1 MRCLHRLVPIL
12 ELKEVLVAT
21 AQKLFKTLLAPIFR
35 ATSAPPATALSSNEF
50 TLWLDGTPG
59 GVVLHIRAKDAN
71 GTVVDGQVLL
81 S

>member
-1 MRCLHRLVPIL
+1 M
-12 ELKEVLVAT
+12 AT
-21 AQKLFKTLLAPIFR
+21 AQKLFKALLSPIFR
-35 ATSAPPATALSSNEF
+35 ATSVPPATALGANEF

-59 GVVLHIRAKDAN
+59 AVVLHIRAKDAN